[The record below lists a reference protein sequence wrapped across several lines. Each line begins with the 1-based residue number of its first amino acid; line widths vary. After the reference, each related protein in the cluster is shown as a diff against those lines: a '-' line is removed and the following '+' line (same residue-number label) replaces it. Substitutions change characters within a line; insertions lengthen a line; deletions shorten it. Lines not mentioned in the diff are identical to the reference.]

1 MSRDYPSMSYC
12 AFENTSNHMDQVASM
27 LEEALQEGVPLE
39 LNRYEQRPYEG
50 MYEKCRALMELLEQH
65 QQLVEDRAAEEDLD
79 PEESGPD
86 HGRLWSDTSA
96 ELA

>member
-1 MSRDYPSMSYC
+1 MRDFPSMSYC
-12 AFENTSNHMDQVASM
+12 AFENTSNHMDQVANM
-27 LEEALQEGVPLE
+27 LDEALRENEPLE
-39 LNRYEQRPYEG
+39 LNRHEQRPYEG

-65 QQLVEDRAAEEDLD
+65 QQLVEDKASEQD

-86 HGRLWSDTSA
+86 HARLWTDTSA